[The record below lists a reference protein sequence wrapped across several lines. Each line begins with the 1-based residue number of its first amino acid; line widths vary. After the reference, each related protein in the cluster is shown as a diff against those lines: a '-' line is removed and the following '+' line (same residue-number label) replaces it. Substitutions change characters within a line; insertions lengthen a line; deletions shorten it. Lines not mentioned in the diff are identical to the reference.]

1 MSQRPGE
8 NHQVKQKGV
17 PGAEKR
23 KGQKKILKEIM
34 DEISNCTKDI
44 NQLHPRS
51 SMNSI
56 YYKHKDIQT

>member
-1 MSQRPGE
+1 
-8 NHQVKQKGV
+8 
-17 PGAEKR
+17 
-23 KGQKKILKEIM
+23 M
-34 DEISNCTKDI
+34 DEISNCIKDI